1 MRDGMEELGLSQ
13 IMNQSNKVK
22 KKSTKKLIPLHEN
35 LPKEDYK
42 EREEPEEFAELK
54 YFEMA
59 GS

>member
-1 MRDGMEELGLSQ
+1 M
-13 IMNQSNKVK
+13 K
-22 KKSTKKLIPLHEN
+22 KKSTKMVIPLHEN

-42 EREEPEEFAELK
+42 EREQPEEFAELK